1 MSDPAHCVIC
11 RQPAP
16 SFLSAQQ
23 VNGTNCPR
31 CGRYEIAPDAV
42 MALVAKSP
50 ERILPLADQ
59 TRAAN
64 ARNEILLVTSSH
76 IGNL

>member
-1 MSDPAHCVIC
+1 MSDPVHCVIC
-11 RQPAP
+11 RQPAS

-23 VNGTNCPR
+23 VNDTNCPR
-31 CGRYEIAPDAV
+31 CGRYEITSDAAL
-42 MALVAKSP
+42 ALVAKSP